1 MTEPAVTE
9 PAVTEPQVGTEK
21 GDGSEDGAAP
31 RSHSGQH
38 VAASDIVLDFGATN
52 LTGTAS
58 DYKVGGLY
66 MDATHVYVLLVGTNE
81 GLFKFNRSTGARE
94 ARTNGP
100 SDPRGLAGT
109 SSFIYV
115 GGSNCTVHAY
125 TQSTLA
131 NSDSNDIHMGG
142 CVPGNNVKELYA
154 IGDVVTKGSG
164 TFLSYTAREVQCL
177 QTESG
182 KRPR

>member
-1 MTEPAVTE
+1 M
-9 PAVTEPQVGTEK
+9 TEPQVGTEK

-38 VAASDIVLDFGATN
+38 VAASDIVLDFGTSN

-66 MDATHVYVLLVGTNE
+66 MDATHVYVLLVGTHE

-94 ARTNGP
+94 ARTNAP
-100 SDPRGLAGT
+100 SWPARPRGNQLLQRTCT
-109 SSFIYV
+109 SQP
-115 GGSNCTVHAY
+115 NCPVQAY

-131 NSDSNDIHMGG
+131 NSDQFQRR
-142 CVPGNNVKELYA
+142 
-154 IGDVVTKGSG
+154 VTSPAA
-164 TFLSYTAREVQCL
+164 LEAAL
-177 QTESG
+177 
-182 KRPR
+182 